1 MSDFPEALARHEVDV
16 GKEARGVVGAGWAH
30 ARAKRW
36 AAAENCFKS
45 ALELTGWGDGASNE
59 RGTAMDAMEAANI
72 WGQLA
77 KCYTATGRVEDAE
90 AAWAKA
96 VGFYQP
102 GIEKG
107 RKMHRQRLA
116 VDGGINGG
124 GAGGLGP
131 PTNRGRYDAPCDQ
144 LLRNAPGNGVG
155 DFSSE
160 PRSAQHRHQRQ
171 VQQQRQRQR
180 VQQQLV
186 RQGAGGRGGGPG
198 GSGSGIGGVSPYGG
212 LPPSHVADPS
222 DDRQRR
228 ARAEQRVAAKAAT
241 KAKER
246 QGRKDPFPKATA
258 AAAAG
263 PFVPYSNGMGRG
275 GTLFGLDAIYVTP
288 HFRMVTVPVCIRHS
302 HPITALDMTPRTAA
316 VCRANDVDPDWL
328 RIRDFHSFHADS
340 GEVDVQERGRRFQHW
355 NERRDY
361 MFKVRGVKRGSE
373 RREAEPTAVC
383 GVRRENRGEGPNLLP
398 CFACACVQ

>member
-1 MSDFPEALARHEVDV
+1 
-16 GKEARGVVGAGWAH
+16 
-30 ARAKRW
+30 
-36 AAAENCFKS
+36 
-45 ALELTGWGDGASNE
+45 
-59 RGTAMDAMEAANI
+59 
-72 WGQLA
+72 
-77 KCYTATGRVEDAE
+77 
-90 AAWAKA
+90 
-96 VGFYQP
+96 
-102 GIEKG
+102 
-107 RKMHRQRLA
+107 
-116 VDGGINGG
+116 
-124 GAGGLGP
+124 
-131 PTNRGRYDAPCDQ
+131 
-144 LLRNAPGNGVG
+144 
-155 DFSSE
+155 
-160 PRSAQHRHQRQ
+160 
-171 VQQQRQRQR
+171 
-180 VQQQLV
+180 
-186 RQGAGGRGGGPG
+186 
-198 GSGSGIGGVSPYGG
+198 
-212 LPPSHVADPS
+212 
-222 DDRQRR
+222 
-228 ARAEQRVAAKAAT
+228 VAAKAAT

-383 GVRRENRGEGPNLLP
+383 GVRRENRGEGPNLLRCLLVLVFSDSRVP
-398 CFACACVQ
+398 YMCPNTNVSSPPSAPPPSSPPLLPYTRNSWNKERWPTSTPRAPPARLS